1 MSCFINFGNSDDER
15 RSFSAMGKIIAAVD
29 GRVSSA
35 LMLVALGLFPFFD
48 KMEINVIVEFIDFLL
63 AV

>member
-1 MSCFINFGNSDDER
+1 
-15 RSFSAMGKIIAAVD
+15 MGKTIAAVD